1 MGACGPSAPPATAR
15 VIHGLSAVIED
26 DVLVSRYW
34 PSIARL
40 VLDRGITYP
49 AAVELARMEGEAD
62 AAIDSKVAELSQQLG
77 RLLGDSPRLDPWD
90 AVAGVYGRAWRMGL
104 IDPTSAVW
112 RMNSLWSQIRDL
124 DESESDGLQIIWD
137 GMQIKEQDDGSLS
150 SEWIDR
156 CGDELL
162 ARADELIPPGAI
174 DRPLC
179 ESIREAMLANGY

>member
-1 MGACGPSAPPATAR
+1 
-15 VIHGLSAVIED
+15 
-26 DVLVSRYW
+26 
-34 PSIARL
+34 
-40 VLDRGITYP
+40 
-49 AAVELARMEGEAD
+49 
-62 AAIDSKVAELSQQLG
+62 
-77 RLLGDSPRLDPWD
+77 
-90 AVAGVYGRAWRMGL
+90 
-104 IDPTSAVW
+104 
-112 RMNSLWSQIRDL
+112 MNSLWSQIRDL

-156 CGDELL
+156 CGEELL